1 MQRSFSMAIKI
12 DDAKFLQIVDIC
24 AGNHR
29 ISSCEIQAIVYLLQ
43 LAASVDLDEEPE
55 EDTLLQ
61 ALTSRLCA
69 RGGLAMDRIPPLSP
83 IPTDAEERAAWIAML
98 AHQLVTSAARDLG
111 YALAYLVIVVDLE
124 LAPIEST
131 LLEQLRLAFS
141 IPRARA
147 DDLTEAVARIVT
159 PGEAPAPDL
168 DVVAGER

>member
-1 MQRSFSMAIKI
+1 
-12 DDAKFLQIVDIC
+12 LE
-24 AGNHR
+24 H
-29 ISSCEIQAIVYLLQ
+29 
-43 LAASVDLDEEPE
+43 
-55 EDTLLQ
+55 
-61 ALTSRLCA
+61 ALGRVA
-69 RGGLAMDRIPPLSP
+69 RVNPSP
-83 IPTDAEERAAWIAML
+83 ITIITW
-98 AHQLVTSAARDLG
+98 LVTSAARDLG